1 MTQDELL
8 QQQVPEILKRFF
20 GNQVIIHSNKVLKKK
35 LHTVVHSLLVKMV
48 TYSQTIM

>member
-20 GNQVIIHSNKVLKKK
+20 GNQVIIPQQQGPQEKPHM
-35 LHTVVHSLLVKMV
+35 VVRSLLVKMV
-48 TYSQTIM
+48 IYLRTTM

>member
-20 GNQVIIHSNKVLKKK
+20 GNQVIIPQQQGPQEKP
-35 LHTVVHSLLVKMV
+35 HTVVHSLLVKMV
-48 TYSQTIM
+48 TYLQTIM